1 MEPGEPDGRGDGKK
15 DASGVVFEE
24 LEERLWVP
32 PTKKN
37 RQSQNGEASRSNG
50 DSNLN
55 DDDDDHG
62 KPLVIFSITPSTS
75 ICFIL
80 RKINTQLFIYIF
92 VLFHLAHKNLE
103 CINRLSDE
111 DIDKFLIVARSVG
124 TFARALDCSSSVKQP
139 R

>member
-62 KPLVIFSITPSTS
+62 KLLVIFCYYSFNEH
-75 ICFIL
+75 FIL

>member
-1 MEPGEPDGRGDGKK
+1 MTKATEIGGARKLMEFGSEKLP
-15 DASGVVFEE
+15 FNE
-24 LEERLWVP
+24 LF
-32 PTKKN
+32 T
-37 RQSQNGEASRSNG
+37 
-50 DSNLN
+50 
-55 DDDDDHG
+55 
-62 KPLVIFSITPSTS
+62 
-75 ICFIL
+75 
-80 RKINTQLFIYIF
+80 IF